1 VRFSSVP
8 QRSTDLAVAIAG
20 ETMAGTRSEL
30 RTRDTDTEPRAGPES
45 QPADRPSSVLA
56 PPHHYLPTVLR
67 QRDAAVRLSGD
78 ALFALRPA
86 LPPAEASPLLMLA
99 AGALEV
105 GIDRP
110 GMDYQ
115 NFDLPA
121 PDPAPCR
128 AACEKDGRCRA
139 FTYVKPG
146 IQGPNARCWLKTAI
160 PEPRPNACCIS
171 GIKDGSVA
179 EPLAP
184 PRPSPPPPPPAI
196 SPIQGA
202 WQLTSTC
209 DKWLPGSE
217 AWRSTIILFEAAD
230 GSLSGSAVND
240 RLQSELKPDSTD
252 YGPPVKSRRSE
263 NSITLVIH
271 PAGWKSIL
279 VLNGRLD
286 GSRVAGTVHH
296 VGTDDCS
303 FHMVRGG

>member
-1 VRFSSVP
+1 MAEIDAGNQTRRSCRSRRWAAVGAALWLSIDPVGAQHGGLQPGEALVTRFSSVSRRP
-8 QRSTDLAVAIAG
+8 TALATAF
-20 ETMAGTRSEL
+20 
-30 RTRDTDTEPRAGPES
+30 
-45 QPADRPSSVLA
+45 A
-56 PPHHYLPTVLR
+56 PGSAR
-67 QRDAAVRLSGD
+67 
-78 ALFALRPA
+78 
-86 LPPAEASPLLMLA
+86 PPAEASPLLMLA

-105 GIDRP
+105 DIDRP

-121 PDPAPCR
+121 PDPAPCM

-146 IQGPNARCWLKTAI
+146 NQGPNARCWLKTAI

-171 GIKDGSVA
+171 GVKDGSVA
-179 EPLAP
+179 EPPA
-184 PRPSPPPPPPAI
+184 RPSPPPPPPV

-209 DKWLPGSE
+209 VKWLPGNE
-217 AWRSTIILFEAAD
+217 PWGTTLILFEAAD

-240 RLQSELKPDSTD
+240 RLRSELKPDSTG

-263 NSITLVIH
+263 NSITLVMH
-271 PAGWKSIL
+271 PSGWKSVL

-286 GSRVAGTVHH
+286 GARVAGMVHH
-296 VGTDDCS
+296 EGTDDCS

>member
-1 VRFSSVP
+1 LWPIWFAMAEIDAGNQTRRSRRSLRWAAVGAALWLSTDPLGAQHGGLQPGEAPVTRFSSVP
-8 QRSTDLAVAIAG
+8 QRPTAFA
-20 ETMAGTRSEL
+20 MA
-30 RTRDTDTEPRAGPES
+30 
-45 QPADRPSSVLA
+45 
-56 PPHHYLPTVLR
+56 
-67 QRDAAVRLSGD
+67 
-78 ALFALRPA
+78 FALGPARPT
-86 LPPAEASPLLMLA
+86 AEASPLLMLA

-105 GIDRP
+105 DIDRP

-146 IQGPNARCWLKTAI
+146 NQGPNARCWLKTAI

-171 GIKDGSVA
+171 GIKEGSVA

-184 PRPSPPPPPPAI
+184 PPPRPGPPPPPPAI
-196 SPIQGA
+196 SPIRGA

-209 DKWLPGSE
+209 EKWLPGNE
-217 AWRSTIILFEAAD
+217 TWRSILILFEAAD

-240 RLQSELKPDSTD
+240 RLRSELKPDSTD

-271 PAGWKSIL
+271 PAGWKSVL
-279 VLNGRLD
+279 VLNGRFD
-286 GSRVAGTVHH
+286 GSSVAGTIHH
-296 VGTDDCS
+296 EGTDDCS